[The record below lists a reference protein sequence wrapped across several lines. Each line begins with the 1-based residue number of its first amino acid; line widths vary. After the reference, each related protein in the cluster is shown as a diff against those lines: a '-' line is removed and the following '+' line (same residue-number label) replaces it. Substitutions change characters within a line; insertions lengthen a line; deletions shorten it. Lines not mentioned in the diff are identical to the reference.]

1 MSLLGYLTQRW
12 GSGIKLQSWY
22 SAAEDAHYPV
32 VLLGSPANVYGDA
45 VNFVSVAQSGAGS
58 TQLVAADTG
67 NKHKVLGCILM
78 LDADGTL
85 KFKDSTGDLTGAMP
99 IGQRGGFVL
108 PAGLFP
114 YLQTGAV
121 NRSLSIETTG
131 GAAKGSVVV
140 LTEP

>member
-1 MSLLGYLTQRW
+1 MGLLGYIVEKFGRGTT
-12 GSGIKLQSWY
+12 LQSWY
-22 SAAEDAHYPV
+22 DASTDTHYPV
-32 VLLGSPANVYGDA
+32 VLLGSPANVYGSA
-45 VNFVSVAQSGAGS
+45 VQFISVAQVSAGS
-58 TQLVAADTG
+58 TQLAAADAG
-67 NKHKVLGCILM
+67 NKHKVLGCILT

-85 KFKDSTGDLTGAMP
+85 KFKDSSGDLTGAMP

-121 NRSLSIETTG
+121 DRSLSIETTG